1 MGTGYFLTR
10 GHEMRLT
17 CFLPR
22 AMLMLWCSVSEAY
35 SVVGDDM
42 THRDRILRLA
52 LSLLLCVRVAG
63 LLGCKQE
70 AGSAPARPLPEVG
83 VMTVAALTIP
93 DDPEFIGQA
102 QASRIVELRSQV
114 TGIVT
119 QLFSRQGR
127 DVKEGHRL

>member
-1 MGTGYFLTR
+1 MAR

-22 AMLMLWCSVSEAY
+22 AMLMLWCSVSEAH

-42 THRDRILRLA
+42 AHRDRILTLA
-52 LSLLLCVRVAG
+52 LSLPLCVGVAG

-83 VMTVAALTIP
+83 VMTVAAQTIP
-93 DDPEFIGQA
+93 DDPEL
-102 QASRIVELRSQV
+102 IVQREAARTAEIQQHVS
-114 TGIVT
+114 G
-119 QLFSRQGR
+119 
-127 DVKEGHRL
+127 